1 MKKCVVTGHRGM
13 LGSYLMD
20 YIPGAPGGDGFEL
33 TGLDYP
39 EIDITDGDRVAA
51 LFADPPDIL
60 INCAAWTDVDG
71 AESHEREAFSVN
83 AVGPELL
90 AHAARRSGS
99 LLVHISTDFVF
110 DGGKQTA
117 YTESDQPA
125 PRSVYGKSKL
135 AGELAVAAIAP
146 EHLIIRTAWLYG
158 PNGRHFID
166 TILRISRETGELK
179 VVTDQHGSPTFTGM
193 LSRVL
198 WRLATTGA
206 RGVFHVAGAGTCTWF
221 DLARRAVA
229 LAGVEARI
237 APVSTEEFPRPA
249 PRPKNSALDCSKAE
263 AHLGEKLPPW
273 PDGLQEY
280 IKGS

>member
-1 MKKCVVTGHRGM
+1 MKKCIVTGHRGM
-13 LGSYLMD
+13 LGSCLID
-20 YIPGAPGGDGFEL
+20 YIPRAPGGDAFQL

-39 EIDITDGDRVAA
+39 ETDITDGDRVAS
-51 LFADPPDIL
+51 LFEDPPDIL

-71 AESHEREAFSVN
+71 AESHEKQAFRVN

-90 AHAARRSGS
+90 AHAARGSGT

-110 DGGKQTA
+110 DGTKQTA
-117 YTESDQPA
+117 YVEDDRPN

-135 AGELAVAAIAP
+135 AGELSVAAIAP

-158 PNGRHFID
+158 PNGRNFVD
-166 TILRISRETGELK
+166 TILRIARETGELK
-179 VVTDQHGSPTFTGM
+179 VVNDQRGSPTFTGM

-206 RGVFHVAGAGTCTWF
+206 RGVFHVAGAGACTWF
-221 DLARRAVA
+221 ELATRALE
-229 LAGVEARI
+229 LAGVKARLM
-237 APVSTEEFPRPA
+237 PVSTEEFPRPA
-249 PRPKNSALDCSKAE
+249 PRPKNSVLECSKAE
-263 AHLGEKLPPW
+263 AHLSEKVPPW

-280 IKGS
+280 IKSS